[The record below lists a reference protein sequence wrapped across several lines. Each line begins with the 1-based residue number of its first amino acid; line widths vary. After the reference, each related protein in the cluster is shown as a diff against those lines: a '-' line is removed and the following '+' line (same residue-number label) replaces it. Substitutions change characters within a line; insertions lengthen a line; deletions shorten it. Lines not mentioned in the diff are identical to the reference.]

1 MWVDSERGVIV
12 DQDKTRAERAV
23 QHIPGAQLLDYR
35 QGYFSYPANLH
46 SIQIARM
53 LGLTVPPPLT
63 NYDWPGRYTPFAA
76 QITMANFMVAHPR
89 SLNLSDMGTGKTL
102 AALWGADYVM
112 SKYPATRALVVAPLS
127 TLYRVWADAI
137 FQHFVGRRKC
147 VVLHGVAEKRKK
159 LLTEGC
165 DFYITNFDGVGVLRH
180 ELAARTD
187 IQIVII
193 DEASAYRDGTTK
205 RHRVARTILAGRSYL
220 WLMTGT
226 PTPNGPTDAYG
237 LAKLVNNAGGE
248 SFLSYRS
255 RCMEKVGMWKWVPR
269 PGSHEMAHR
278 LMQPSVRFAIEDC
291 LDLPEQLIELRDVE
305 LSEEQERAYTKLK
318 RQLVLQLKEGAQ
330 ITAVNEAVLRLKLI
344 QIACGAIYDSE
355 HAINLVDAAPR
366 LAIVHEIL
374 QEWSSGKVIIFA
386 PLTSVVAL
394 LHAELHKHYSCAVIT
409 GAVSAKDRAVIF
421 RDFQER
427 KDPHVLI
434 ADPGTMSH
442 GLTLTKATCIIWY
455 APTDRTEL
463 YLQANKRIDRPG
475 QSKTN
480 VVVQLAA
487 TAIEREIYRRLERN
501 ETMQGLVLELAKG
514 ENHGDNADQ
523 GETISVMADPEIS
536 GMPAQPQSPNRSLRG
551 GSQTLQRG
559 HGDDR
564 ELIRR

>member
-1 MWVDSERGVIV
+1 MWLDKARNLVIYNDPERV
-12 DQDKTRAERAV
+12 ERV
-23 QHIPGAQLLDYR
+23 VKSVPGAKTLVN
-35 QGYFSYPANLH
+35 GYFAFPATLYNL
-46 SIQIARM
+46 QLARW
-53 LGLTVPPPLT
+53 LGLSVPPPLDG
-63 NYDWPGRYTPFAA
+63 YDWPGQFTPFAA
-76 QITMANFMVAHPR
+76 QRTMANFMVVHPR

-102 AALWGADYVM
+102 RALWAADFIMQQRPGV
-112 SKYPATRALVVAPLS
+112 KALIVSPLS
-127 TLYRVWADAI
+127 TLYRVWQDAI
-137 FQHFVGRRKC
+137 FQHLLGRRKC
-147 VVLHGVAEKRKK
+147 VVLHGDAKKRKK
-159 LLTEGC
+159 LLTEPA
-165 DFYITNFDGVGVLRH
+165 DFYIINFDGISVLKQ
-180 ELAARTD
+180 ELEARKD
-187 IQIVII
+187 IDIVII

-205 RHRVARTILAGRSYL
+205 RHRTARQILITRSYL

-226 PTPNGPTDAYG
+226 PTSNGPLDAYG
-237 LAKLVNNAGGE
+237 LAKLVNNAFGE
-248 SFLSYRS
+248 SFISYRA
-255 RCMEKVGMWKWVPR
+255 RCMEKVSMWKWLPR

-305 LSEEQERAYTKLK
+305 LSEEQEHAYTKLK
-318 RQLVLQLKEGAQ
+318 RQLVLQLKEGGQ

-394 LHAELHKHYSCAVIT
+394 LHAELHQHYSCAVIT

-523 GETISVMADPEIS
+523 
-536 GMPAQPQSPNRSLRG
+536 
-551 GSQTLQRG
+551 
-559 HGDDR
+559 
-564 ELIRR
+564 